1 MYTDTII
8 KDVWKNKDE
17 YLKNHSYNIDNII
30 KDLMQK
36 QELSKKKFY
45 TLQELPQK
53 SANIK
58 KQNQAQ

>member
-36 QELSKKKFY
+36 QELSKKNFH

-53 SANIK
+53 PANIK
-58 KQNQAQ
+58 K